1 MERKEQNHIFCLNK
15 IQKQNKANK
24 KKSMAVDGS
33 TFSIEVQGPIIP

>member
-1 MERKEQNHIFCLNK
+1 MERKEQNHIFCLHK
-15 IQKQNKANK
+15 IQKQNKEN